1 MIKHMVK
8 VHTNMQTEQ
17 PISEIGSK
25 TNSMVRGLKHG
36 QMVLDMKEVI
46 KMGKKMAMEF

>member
-8 VHTNMQTEQ
+8 VHINMQTEQ

-25 TNSMVRGLKHG
+25 TNNMVRELKHG
-36 QMVLDMKEVI
+36 QMVLDTKEVI
-46 KMGKKMAMEF
+46 KMGRKMATEF